1 MRRIIL
7 RLAITIL
14 LLASWLT
21 GSSVMTAQSQAQT
34 QNPIYLI
41 VAPDIFTEELA
52 GFISLQ
58 QTRSFEVRTIWLS
71 LPYPSDDVHKASIKA
86 AIQNQIPRPK
96 YVLLIGDDEWI
107 PTWLVTLSTTALAQ
121 TDLLYTTFDGP
132 SDYVPNTILGRLP
145 VHSEGELVAYLTK
158 LAAYYQ
164 IERYP
169 DWMKQI
175 SFVASDDVTIVDSI
189 EAKFEGIISTFTAPN
204 GYTGSFL
211 GRDGLAAPTLGGDR
225 LFPTAYHAT
234 VQDILAVMDEG
245 RVALVF
251 AGKGSPTTFIW
262 KTKPGLDTDDVSLFD
277 GPEVL
282 PLVAAFAPQTADYSA
297 TLSMADAWILNPTSG
312 ALTYLGAT
320 ENTYDEMDLDLAEG
334 VFRGLFA
341 SYSTPLSI
349 GEAFQA
355 GMEFFTDVRDGYEEE
370 YYKIYQ
376 LFGDPSLTIRFPE
389 GALLTAPFSR
399 FIAPWGGTV
408 TLPVTIKNVGP
419 TEETFKVLI
428 DSNCDY
434 PIINNPNPF
443 DLTLS
448 AGSGTV
454 ILVTIQ
460 IVTDYPAGT
469 SDIITITA
477 TKESDEIIKSALT
490 ITSQVFKPSV
500 FLPVIH
506 R

>member
-1 MRRIIL
+1 MRRIAL

-21 GSSVMTAQSQAQT
+21 GSSVMTAQSQAQV

-52 GFISLQ
+52 GFVELQ
-58 QTRSFEVRTIWLS
+58 QGRGFEVRTIWL
-71 LPYPSDDVHKASIKA
+71 PQPCPPKETIKSK
-86 AIQNQIPRPK
+86 IQSEIPVPK
-96 YVLLIGDDEWI
+96 YVLLVGDDEWI
-107 PTWLVTLSTTALAQ
+107 PTWLVTLPTTALAQ
-121 TDLLYTTFDGP
+121 TDLLYTTFDGS
-132 SDYVPNTILGRLP
+132 SDYVPDTILGRLP

-164 IERYP
+164 IEWYP

-175 SFVASDDVTIVDSI
+175 SFVASDDFEMYEKT
-189 EAKFEGIISTFTAPN
+189 EAKFRNIIETHTFPN
-204 GYTGSFL
+204 DYLGSFT
-211 GRDGLAAPTLGGDR
+211 GRDGLAAPTAGGDR
-225 LFPTAYHAT
+225 LFPMAHHAT
-234 VQDILAVMDEG
+234 AEDVMAVLNEG
-245 RVALVF
+245 RVALVY
-251 AGKGSPTTFIW
+251 AGKGSLNTFEW
-262 KTKPGLDTDDVSLFD
+262 RAGPWLGADEVLTHD
-277 GPEVL
+277 GPVI
-282 PLVAAFAPQTADYSA
+282 PVVAALAAQTAHYSA

-349 GEAFQA
+349 GEAFQV

-376 LFGDPSLTIRFPE
+376 LLGDPSLTIRFPE
-389 GALLTAPFSR
+389 GALLTAPFSH

-408 TLPVTIKNVGP
+408 TLPITIKNVGP
-419 TEETFKVLI
+419 TEATFGIQAKTA
-428 DSNCDY
+428 SEY
-434 PIINNPNPF
+434 PLIINPIFPDITLASGAATIIPVSIRVLAPYKLKDWDTINVSAT
-443 DLTLS
+443 LTKS
-448 AGSGTV
+448 
-454 ILVTIQ
+454 Q
-460 IVTDYPAGT
+460 NE
-469 SDIITITA
+469 IITAKLAITF
-477 TKESDEIIKSALT
+477 
-490 ITSQVFKPSV
+490 QVFKPSV